1 MIYLILSS
9 IIIGFL
15 SNFVIYM
22 YCKDDFSIKNLFS
35 LNALK
40 NKLSVSLVILLNIVS
55 YVLVNYT
62 FGLSIYAVFYCLI
75 FSILICLSVIDVKIG
90 IVPDTLN
97 ILIFIISILF
107 IIITKQDIVYHILG
121 FFLISVPFLLIAILT
136 QGIGG
141 GDIKLFA
148 VTGLF
153 LGSIHIF
160 LAMFFCCFIASIVG
174 VTLKYINKIKLIN
187 NRPSIPLVP
196 FISIGVIISGLY
208 GDKILN
214 WYFSKF
220 FY

>member
-107 IIITKQDIVYHILG
+107 IIITKQDIVYHIVG

>member
-40 NKLSVSLVILLNIVS
+40 NKLSVSLVVLLNIVS

-107 IIITKQDIVYHILG
+107 IIITKQDIVYHIVG

-187 NRPSIPLVP
+187 DRPSIPLVP

>member
-15 SNFVIYM
+15 SNFIIYM

-40 NKLSVSLVILLNIVS
+40 NKLSVSLVVLLNIIS
-55 YVLVNYT
+55 YILVNYT
-62 FGLSIYAVFYCLI
+62 FGLSIYTVFYCLI

-107 IIITKQDIVYHILG
+107 IIITKQNIVYHIVG
-121 FFLISVPFLLIAILT
+121 FFLISLPFLLIAILT